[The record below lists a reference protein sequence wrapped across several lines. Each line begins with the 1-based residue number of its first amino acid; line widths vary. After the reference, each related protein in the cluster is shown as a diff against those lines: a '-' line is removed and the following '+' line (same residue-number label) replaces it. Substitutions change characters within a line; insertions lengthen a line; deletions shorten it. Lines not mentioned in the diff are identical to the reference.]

1 MKQDKVVAVVI
12 DTYKSQ
18 KLLNLA
24 TRMIE
29 KCSFIQDIYLIGS
42 IPISNIN
49 FIKIDNIIIGSG
61 TLFIEQKFIFNGS
74 KCGHIED
81 IIVDNMY
88 RNKGYGKMLVEH
100 LIKCAIVQKC
110 YKIVL
115 SCSDDVQ
122 EFYTKCGFEK
132 RGNNMSML
140 LDKMI

>member
-1 MKQDKVVAVVI
+1 VEIQFLE
-12 DTYKSQ
+12 
-18 KLLNLA
+18 LLNQFRPTA
-24 TRMIE
+24 TKMS
-29 KCSFIQDIYLIGS
+29 KDQFDVIYNKINLTGS
-42 IPISNIN
+42 VHVL
-49 FIKIDNIIIGSG
+49 KIDNIIIGSG